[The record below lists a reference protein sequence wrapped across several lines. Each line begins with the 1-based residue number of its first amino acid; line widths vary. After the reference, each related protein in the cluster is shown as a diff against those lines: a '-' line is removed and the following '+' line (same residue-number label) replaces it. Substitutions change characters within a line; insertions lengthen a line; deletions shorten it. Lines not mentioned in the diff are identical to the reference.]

1 MESDILAGLEPGFS
15 GAILLRAAGQRTVLT
30 RGWADLHEQI
40 AITDSTRFNTA
51 SLTKLLTAV
60 VVCRLVER
68 GTLGLDQT
76 LAELVP
82 LSGIPRAADIR
93 IEHLLNHTAGFPE
106 EAPDAGED
114 DVAGDQWLAAARTR
128 LLFEPGAD
136 WAYSNIG
143 YGVLGAVIERT
154 AGRPFA
160 DVVEELVLDPAGM
173 TETRLRESQP
183 ARSAIGYVGR
193 IRAADGDDGL
203 ADNWRPVASIGRPN
217 PYGYAWSTVDDL
229 ERLVDA
235 IATGALVGRELGT
248 RILHGHVETGQPGR
262 RAGFGMFHE
271 SAGGRSIAT
280 LSGAGPGISAWLDVV
295 AEADAGYVVIVLS
308 NRPKPAAH
316 AVGGLLRRLNLGQD
330 FPGPTPGSH
339 LGVREFGTA
348 PA

>member
-1 MESDILAGLEPGFS
+1 MERDIVAGLEPAFS
-15 GAILLRAAGQRTVLT
+15 GAILLRAAGQRTVFA
-30 RGWADLHEQI
+30 RGLADLDEHV

-68 GTLGLDQT
+68 GTLGLSQT

-82 LSGIPRAADIR
+82 ESGIPRAADIR

-154 AGRPFA
+154 AERPFA

-183 ARSAIGYVGR
+183 ARSAIGYVGG
-193 IRAADGDDGL
+193 IRDSDGDDGL
-203 ADNWRPVASIGRPN
+203 ADNWRPVASVGRPK

-235 IATGALVGRELGT
+235 IASGALVGRELGT
-248 RILHGHVETGQPGR
+248 RILHGQVETSQPGR

-271 SAGGRSIAT
+271 SAGGHSIAT

-295 AEADAGYVVIVLS
+295 AEPDAGYVAIVLS

-316 AVGGLLRRLNLGQD
+316 VVGDRLRQLCLG
-330 FPGPTPGSH
+330 PGSRQP
-339 LGVREFGTA
+339 LASSRPDARSEGTA